1 MAPWMV
7 IVGLIASGFL
17 VLLIAPTVH
26 RSINAK
32 SRASVET
39 ARVDRANALRD
50 SADGAIR
57 SFPDAA
63 TAMRVRD
70 RLLLRG
76 IRTEVVPEKG
86 HVVLIHHL
94 ADAAALDEVI
104 AELER
109 R

>member
-7 IVGLIASGFL
+7 IVGLIAVGFL

-26 RSINAK
+26 RSINAR

-50 SADGAIR
+50 SSDGATR
-57 SFPDAA
+57 QFGDAA

-76 IRTEVVPEKG
+76 IRTEVVPDRG
-86 HVVLIHHL
+86 NVVLIYRL
-94 ADAAALDEVI
+94 ADEPTLKDVI
-104 AELER
+104 AELGTH
-109 R
+109 